1 MRGYKTKDN
10 MMQDASNEHNKKVS
24 CNNKSKKRGLI
35 RYFLFIV
42 LFIVLLIMVYN
53 LHNNQ
58 PYTPEQSNEE
68 YVSNDTILNSED
80 SIQNNEV
87 NETYEK
93 KELLTG
99 VHNGHEWIDLGLS
112 VKWATCNIG
121 ASTPWEYGDFLLG
134 VKLSQR
140 LFF

>member
-1 MRGYKTKDN
+1 MRGYKTEGN

-24 CNNKSKKRGLI
+24 CNNKSKKSGFVKH
-35 RYFLFIV
+35 FLFIM
-42 LFIVLLIMVYN
+42 LFIVLLIVAYN

-68 YVSNDTILNSED
+68 YVSNDTIFNSED
-80 SIQNNEV
+80 STQNNEV
-87 NETYEK
+87 NEAYEK

-99 VHNGHEWIDLGLS
+99 VHNGHEWVDLGLS

-121 ASTPWEYGDFLLG
+121 ASTPWEYGDFFCLG
-134 VKLSQR
+134 RS
-140 LFF
+140 